1 MVDSMYT
8 NSLKIF
14 RLLLVLAAVAVLV
27 FAIAAGPG
35 RDRPM
40 KVSGTR
46 PVRQSLSWSITS
58 NGKVEPVEPHVIQA
72 QITTF
77 IEKVS
82 VKEGQ
87 TVSRGKTLLTLDAT
101 ESRSELAHMKELL
114 VAAEDE
120 RRVALSGGAPDEI
133 AQLENDLA
141 KTISEI
147 ARLRRQGESL
157 ERLYARQAATRD
169 EIDQNKIA
177 LQRAEADKRLIE
189 QKNDAIQ
196 QRSKLQA
203 ERAALRADE
212 ARHSIRFL
220 EEKLNSARV
229 IAPVPGTLYSLP
241 ARGGTFVHT
250 GDVLAEVA
258 DLSRVRARAFV
269 DEPELGSLKAGQT
282 VEITWDAL
290 PNRMW
295 AGQVEQLPK
304 TIVARGSRNVG
315 EVLCSVSNEQAEL
328 LPNTNVNVRIRIAEH
343 ENALTIPR
351 ATVRTEGDKRF
362 VFVVDAGH
370 LRKQQVTVGI
380 SNARDYEILGGITD
394 NDLIALPGNSELH
407 EGQTV
412 TLAEEK

>member
-1 MVDSMYT
+1 MYT

-14 RLLLVLAAVAVLV
+14 RLLLVLAAVAILV

-380 SNARDYEILGGITD
+380 SNAKDYEILGGITD

-407 EGQTV
+407 EGQAV

>member
-1 MVDSMYT
+1 MYT

-14 RLLLVLAAVAVLV
+14 RLLLVLAAVAILV

-343 ENALTIPR
+343 ENSLTIPR

-380 SNARDYEILGGITD
+380 SNAKDYEILGGITD

>member
-1 MVDSMYT
+1 MYT

-14 RLLLVLAAVAVLV
+14 RLLLVLAAVAILV

-189 QKNDAIQ
+189 QKKDAIQ

-343 ENALTIPR
+343 ENSLTIPR

-380 SNARDYEILGGITD
+380 SNAKDYEILGGITD

>member
-1 MVDSMYT
+1 MYT

-14 RLLLVLAAVAVLV
+14 RLLLVLAAVAILV

-87 TVSRGKTLLTLDAT
+87 MVSRGKTLLTLDAT

-343 ENALTIPR
+343 ENSLTIPR

-380 SNARDYEILGGITD
+380 SNAKDYEILGGITD

-407 EGQTV
+407 EGQAV